1 MLWEELAKLR
11 LEIDTIKIQTQEMEK
26 KYVEDIAIAQEK
38 NACLQK
44 TLRETVFQHNAQ
56 LDVLRAELIKLKCK
70 LEHEQ
75 ENRIRLE
82 AEVESYRCR
91 LATAVEDHDPC
102 QASQRDLPFAFQ
114 RSIDEWF
121 SLLEKM
127 NLDMSNVRQNN
138 ENLFQRLAGVE
149 SKSNTL
155 ETELRHVRDSVQERT
170 LVSGGGRDHSQN
182 QCEKE
187 DVEHVKQREQGEVDQ
202 DRGEQESLV
211 EKLSLIQNEIVLIR
225 KQLNQAPN
233 NTHGEEKTVINTQHQ
248 IPHTRKIFDH
258 ENENYVLKLLQMIK
272 EIINEWE
279 HFKER
284 RLQTEKD
291 KGEGDDDDLIAK
303 LPPASSN
310 KEKTPQQEFTVN
322 ALLKECEELKAEK
335 DKLKQK
341 VVKLR
346 AYKIM
351 HMAEESEMEKYKL
364 KFEATAKDVADKVK
378 LLDLYLQ
385 TQSISR
391 NPGALTCTRNATIGS
406 HLELRTPLSQT
417 TQDEIRKCIRNIQ
430 EELKWWNLLERK

>member
-1 MLWEELAKLR
+1 M
-11 LEIDTIKIQTQEMEK
+11 
-26 KYVEDIAIAQEK
+26 
-38 NACLQK
+38 
-44 TLRETVFQHNAQ
+44 
-56 LDVLRAELIKLKCK
+56 
-70 LEHEQ
+70 
-75 ENRIRLE
+75 RLE

-102 QASQRDLPFAFQ
+102 QASERDVPFAFQ

-127 NLDMSNVRQNN
+127 NLNMSNVRQNN

-225 KQLNQAPN
+225 KQQNQAPN
-233 NTHGEEKTVINTQHQ
+233 NTHGEDKTVINTQHQ
-248 IPHTRKIFDH
+248 IPDTRKIFDQ

-335 DKLKQK
+335 DKWKQK
-341 VVKLR
+341 
-346 AYKIM
+346 
-351 HMAEESEMEKYKL
+351 
-364 KFEATAKDVADKVK
+364 
-378 LLDLYLQ
+378 

-417 TQDEIRKCIRNIQ
+417 TQDDIRKCIRNIQ
-430 EELKWWNLLERK
+430 EELKCWNLLERK